1 MSTVTYVASPVQDT
15 RSEQKVSLHSELA
28 LAWRFLPRA
37 LALALAKAL
46 ALALW
51 ATLAP

>member
-15 RSEQKVSLHSELA
+15 RSKQKVSLHSEL
-28 LAWRFLPRA
+28 A